1 MKVSSGIL
9 QGVNAKNR
17 ELLNNILVGWDGH
30 LFQQFRGQN
39 VTLRSYLQ
47 EFQNSSTKEVIT
59 RGYNTI
65 LV

>member
-39 VTLRSYLQ
+39 VTLRSY
-47 EFQNSSTKEVIT
+47 FQNSSTKEVIT